1 MLGDDAVAGST
12 TATAR
17 GSNDHF
23 DIRQIFKNLET
34 DHADA
39 GNQLRLVSRMHVA
52 IAFGQGDAF
61 SLSARII
68 EITAMQSHFGA
79 QITHRQHLRFINIFN
94 RSVDDDAHAEQSPGI
109 SYRLPMIAGARRYH
123 SGILLL
129 IGRSSYQV
137 DAAAHLEGAHWL
149 QVL

>member
-1 MLGDDAVAGST
+1 MLGDDAVAGSA
-12 TATAR
+12 TATTR
-17 GSNDHF
+17 GSNNHF
-23 DIRQIFKNLET
+23 NVRQILKNLET
-34 DHADA
+34 DNADA
-39 GNQLRLVSRMHVA
+39 GNQLRLVCRMHVA

-61 SLSARII
+61 SLAARFI
-68 EITAMQSHFGA
+68 EITAMQAHFGA
-79 QITHRQHLRFINIFN
+79 QMAHRLHLRFINIFN
-94 RSVDDDAHAEQSPGI
+94 RSVDDDADAEQSPGI
-109 SYRLPMIAGARRYH
+109 SYRLPMIASARRYH